1 MRTVRSE
8 WTKLRSLPSTGWL
21 LLAAVLATV
30 ALGFAVTGSI
40 DADHCRVD
48 CHEDLTRMSLMG
60 VRLGQA
66 AVAILA
72 VLAVTA
78 EYATRTIRPTLTAT
92 PGRFRVLLSKL
103 TVITGVSLLAGAAGV
118 AGALLAARAVLP
130 AKGFTPANGYAYLS
144 LADHLT
150 LRAYAGSVLYLG
162 LVALLSAGLGFVLRD
177 TGGAI
182 AAVLMLFYGSP
193 LIAMFVTDP
202 KWQHRIHRFSP
213 MDAGLAIT
221 STRDFAATTHIG
233 PWAGLGVLAAYAA
246 VAVLAGALLFRL
258 RDA

>member
-1 MRTVRSE
+1 VRTVHAE
-8 WTKLRSLPSTGWL
+8 WTKVRSLPSTGWL
-21 LLAAVLATV
+21 LLAVVVATV
-30 ALGFAVTGSI
+30 ALGFAVTGSL

-60 VRLGQA
+60 VRLAQA

-72 VLAVTA
+72 ALAVTS

-92 PGRFRVLLSKL
+92 PGRFRVLVSK
-103 TVITGVSLLAGAAGV
+103 VVVVTGLALLAGV
-118 AGALLAARAVLP
+118 AGVAGSLLAARAVLP
-130 AKGFTPANGYAYLS
+130 GKGFTPANGYAYLS

-150 LRAYAGSVLYLG
+150 LRAYFGSVLYLG
-162 LVALLSAGLGFVLRD
+162 LVALVSLGLGFVIRD
-177 TGGAI
+177 TGGTI

-202 KWQHRIHRFSP
+202 KWAHRIHRFSP
-213 MDAGLAIT
+213 MDAGLAIQ
-221 STRDFAATTHIG
+221 STRDFSLTTHIG
-233 PWAGLGVLAAYAA
+233 PWAGLGVLSAYAA
-246 VAVLAGALLFRL
+246 AALLAGAILFRL